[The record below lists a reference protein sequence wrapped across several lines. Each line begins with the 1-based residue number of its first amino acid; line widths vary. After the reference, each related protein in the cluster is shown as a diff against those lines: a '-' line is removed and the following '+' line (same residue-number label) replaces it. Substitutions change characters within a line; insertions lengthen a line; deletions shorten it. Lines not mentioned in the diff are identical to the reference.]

1 MNRRDLIGIAPYVAI
16 LVINCFLYYQ
26 ALQIAPA
33 GEGRLGADFWPKT
46 ILVLAI
52 ATCIWEIVRKTG
64 VGVARNHR
72 RRQVGPDD
80 ASLIP
85 RAKPADGVPELGHF
99 VPWIGIALTA
109 AYVLAIPWLGY
120 FVATFLYV
128 TAFVYLGNYRK
139 ASVVLGVGV
148 VASLGFMFLFM
159 RVVYVSLPIGVGP
172 FAQISTLL
180 MRAMGI
186 K

>member
-1 MNRRDLIGIAPYVAI
+1 MNRRDFIGIAPYAAI
-16 LVINCFLYYQ
+16 LVTNVYLYFE

-33 GEGRLGADFWPKT
+33 GEGRLGADFWPKI
-46 ILVLAI
+46 ILLLAM
-52 ATCIWEIVRKTG
+52 ATCIWEIARR
-64 VGVARNHR
+64 VGVRVVRNHR
-72 RRQVGPDD
+72 HRHGRFDD

-85 RAKPADGVPELGHF
+85 REKPTEGAPEVGRF

-109 AYVLAIPWLGY
+109 AYVFTFPWLGY
-120 FVATFLYV
+120 FLATLLYV
-128 TAFVYLGNYRK
+128 TAFVYLGNYRR
-139 ASVVLGVGV
+139 AWVAAAIGL

-159 RVVYVSLPIGVGP
+159 RIVYVSLPIGIGP
-172 FAQISTLL
+172 FGQLSALL

>member
-1 MNRRDLIGIAPYVAI
+1 MNRRDLMGIAPYLAI
-16 LVINCFLYYQ
+16 LVINCILYYQ
-26 ALQIAPA
+26 ALQIAPV
-33 GEGRLGADFWPKT
+33 GEGRLGADFWPKAV
-46 ILVLAI
+46 LVLAI
-52 ATCIWEIVRKTG
+52 ATCVWEITRKIG

-72 RRQVGPDD
+72 RGQATHGG

-85 RAKPADGVPELGHF
+85 RAKPTDGMPELGFF
-99 VPWIGIALTA
+99 VPWIGIAVTA
-109 AYVLAIPWLGY
+109 AYVFAFPWLGY

-128 TAFVYLGNYRK
+128 TAFVYLGNYRR
-139 ASVVLGVGV
+139 ASVVIGVGV
-148 VASLGFMFLFM
+148 VASLTFMFLFM

-172 FAQISTLL
+172 FAQVSTLL